1 MRLHLDEDIEEQPQI
16 QIPSERLQA
25 ESLDIFLIIC
35 LTQDRSSEHLSII
48 ASYPYILHLLFRMT
62 REASKSPII
71 LLSSC
76 PSLPTLI
83 LTIFLLLQ
91 IHIAPREAALFNN
104 PRQFRLRVV
113 FLTNPSIKGSQENN
127 RRQIEKQ
134 KNRKSAAKTKM
145 KWFFRFRTL
154 AL

>member
-1 MRLHLDEDIEEQPQI
+1 
-16 QIPSERLQA
+16 
-25 ESLDIFLIIC
+25 
-35 LTQDRSSEHLSII
+35 
-48 ASYPYILHLLFRMT
+48 LL
-62 REASKSPII
+62 REKLRYS
-71 LLSSC
+71 
-76 PSLPTLI
+76 
-83 LTIFLLLQ
+83 TIRANFDCG
-91 IHIAPREAALFNN
+91 LF
-104 PRQFRLRVV
+104 